1 MKKLSLEHL
10 EVESFHI
17 ADEDGPRP
25 GTVRAHEH
33 TCPGENTCDPS
44 CYGSC
49 EETCGTCWFTCLA
62 DCTADV
68 SCLKTCYGQTC
79 YA

>member
-1 MKKLSLEHL
+1 MKKLNLEQL
-10 EVESFHI
+10 TVDSFHTAA
-17 ADEDGPRP
+17 ADTPRA

-33 TCPGENTCDPS
+33 TCPEEYSCDPS
-44 CYGSC
+44 CPD
-49 EETCGTCWFTCLA
+49 TCYDTCNTCWFTCLA

-68 SCLKTCYGQTC
+68 SCLKTCYGRTC